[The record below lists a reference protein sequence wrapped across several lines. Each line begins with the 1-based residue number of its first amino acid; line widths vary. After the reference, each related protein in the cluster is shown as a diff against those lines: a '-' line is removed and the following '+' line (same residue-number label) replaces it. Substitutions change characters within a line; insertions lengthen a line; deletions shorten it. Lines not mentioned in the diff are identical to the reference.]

1 MQDRKNVLSMSE
13 TDMSDLQRRWAKAKL
28 NALPGFNELEE
39 EEDES
44 DSGTRTSSYS
54 VTSETSDIPHPD
66 DDSSSASSSS
76 VSSTGTV
83 IPSPAR
89 ALFAR
94 PLGSVS
100 LSPSLCSIP
109 QTHH

>member
-1 MQDRKNVLSMSE
+1 MSE
-13 TDMSDLQRRWAKAKL
+13 KTMSDLQRRWAKAKL
-28 NALPGFNELEE
+28 NAAMPVFNELDEE
-39 EEDES
+39 GTGTGDES
-44 DSGTRTSSYS
+44 DSDVTTRSLSYS
-54 VTSETSDIPHPD
+54 ATSETSDAVPSFPD

-94 PLGSVS
+94 PLGYP
-100 LSPSLCSIP
+100 LLP
-109 QTHH
+109 Q